1 MISVK
6 SRVSGRRVDAAAR
19 TRVLEKLQEKGFTPL
34 VRMMRLSAFEEA
46 LAAGGEPPK
55 DKDMER
61 LMAAWA
67 DAESDAPYVRGD
79 LFCFESYV
87 FFLIFGDANTAAHD
101 GVGLRAG
108 IIHGAE
114 ADAPERQLEGFC
126 RNVDEAVGAASSA
139 RGGEA
144 GDNGVRAAGD
154 NGGAAAQGDAE
165 WRAVDAR
172 APESFTRF
180 VASMSE
186 GGAGAS
192 GQQSARG
199 EPVERLR
206 AVEIL
211 EDADARRLLRR
222 LSDAQAEGR
231 TAEMLLG
238 AGREGEALPESLVGR
253 LAGAALVRRELL
265 ISCRKDG
272 RSLFRLPS
280 ADALAVMTA
289 SNAVCSEC
297 GAAVVDER
305 AEELVTPTPLAASM
319 LKDGAWL
326 VSRMRAALA
335 ELGVPETDVATR
347 PATNDSD
354 ALMMANAAGEPFL
367 FVLRDGDFT
376 LAHARRAIDVE
387 ADTEVSHL
395 VVVATGKVQEDAR
408 ARLREHQKRRART
421 GAELE
426 LLAVEGVDAAAGELR
441 QAIERV
447 TQKSLAGELYEL
459 DAGLGMNAGTF
470 VAARFRLTQK
480 SVALQDLAASAAGAL
495 AGSLREI

>member
-1 MISVK
+1 
-6 SRVSGRRVDAAAR
+6 
-19 TRVLEKLQEKGFTPL
+19 
-34 VRMMRLSAFEEA
+34 
-46 LAAGGEPPK
+46 
-55 DKDMER
+55 MER
-61 LMAAWA
+61 LMAAWT

-79 LFCFESYV
+79 LFCFESHI
-87 FFLIFGDANTAAHD
+87 FFLIFADAATPD
-101 GVGLRAG
+101 DDGLRAG

-114 ADAPERQLEGFC
+114 ADAPERQLESFC
-126 RNVDEAVGAASSA
+126 RNVDEAVGAAPA
-139 RGGEA
+139 RDGE
-144 GDNGVRAAGD
+144 AAGD
-154 NGGAAAQGDAE
+154 NGGGAQGDAE
-165 WRAVDAR
+165 WRAQEAR

-186 GGAGAS
+186 GGAGSA
-192 GQQSARG
+192 QQSARG
-199 EPVERLR
+199 ETAERLR

-211 EDADARRLLRR
+211 EDAEARRLLRR

-238 AGREGEALPESLVGR
+238 PGREGEALPESLVGR
-253 LAGAALVRRELL
+253 LAGAALLRRELL

-297 GAAVVDER
+297 GAAVADER

-376 LAHARRAIDVE
+376 LAHARQAIDVE

-426 LLAVEGVDAAAGELR
+426 LHAVEGVDAAAGELR
-441 QAIERV
+441 QALERV

-459 DAGLGMNAGTF
+459 DSGLGMNAGTF

-480 SVALQDLAASAAGAL
+480 PVALQDLAASAAGAL
-495 AGSLREI
+495 SGSLREI